1 MAILPACDHRAAIAP
16 KAPDAAAQIHGAA
29 QAQGLMGG
37 GLWGDGHGMIPGWD
51 LIVGTTGRFYGR

>member
-29 QAQGLMGG
+29 QSPTSHARQP
-37 GLWGDGHGMIPGWD
+37 WGVEAIQKPAA
-51 LIVGTTGRFYGR
+51 